1 MEMYQRIHL
10 KMVFRSRLH
19 GHIGCGWHYWVSKDA
34 SARWTKNGTS
44 AWRCLV
50 LWIKS
55 MAVLKIQ
62 LDGIV
67 HTQMKIILPFT
78 WPQSVPKLYEIL
90 SFVEHKIRYVVY
102 MWATKQF
109 LVPIHIYI
117 WNGVSDKSER
127 FEMYKDL
134 FFFLIL
140 QSKFYCL
147 LFLPAVYSRC
157 VLPKKFTK
165 VFVAF

>member
-1 MEMYQRIHL
+1 MEGAGASLNAKLALICRYSLMEMYQRIHL

-117 WNGVSDKSER
+117 YETGYLTNL
-127 FEMYKDL
+127 KDL
-134 FFFLIL
+134 KCIKIYF
-140 QSKFYCL
+140 S
-147 LFLPAVYSRC
+147 S
-157 VLPKKFTK
+157 
-165 VFVAF
+165 